1 MANRKTNRRL
11 TSTELDERN
20 QQRAEARNRTW
31 QRVAFIAISVIVLL
45 SMVIT
50 LFIR

>member
-1 MANRKTNRRL
+1 MANRKIKRKL
-11 TSTELDERN
+11 TSAEIDERN
-20 QQRAEARNRTW
+20 AQRAEQSTRTW
-31 QRVAFIAISVIVLL
+31 QRVAFILVSVVVLL